1 LSALNCLA
9 RMKRPQYP
17 LEPLADVR
25 ERQVDDAVRGL
36 AAAVAQRESAARR
49 ARAVEQAAATHAA
62 SAEAVK
68 RVEREA
74 LERGELTA
82 ADLARAHAWE
92 LRAQAEHAVLA
103 AEQERARGAEHA
115 ASDAE
120 GQSRDELARRR
131 ADADVVAK
139 DRARWEAGQRK
150 RADAREEEA
159 MAEAFRPKR

>member
-1 LSALNCLA
+1 MRRL
-9 RMKRPQYP
+9 QYP

-36 AAAVAQRESAARR
+36 AAAVTQREAAARR
-49 ARAVEQAAATHAA
+49 ARAVEQAAASQAA
-62 SAEAVK
+62 SADAVK

-74 LERGELTA
+74 LGRGELTA

-92 LRAQAEHAVLA
+92 LRAEAERAALA
-103 AEQERARGAEHA
+103 AEHERARAAERA

-120 GQSRDELARRR
+120 DRSREELARRR

-139 DRARWEAGQRK
+139 DRARWETAQRK